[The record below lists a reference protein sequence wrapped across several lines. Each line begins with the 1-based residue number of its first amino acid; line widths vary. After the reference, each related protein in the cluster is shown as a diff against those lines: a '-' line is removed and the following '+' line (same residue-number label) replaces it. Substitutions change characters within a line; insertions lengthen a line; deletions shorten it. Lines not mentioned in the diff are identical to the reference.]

1 LLESRRL
8 RLREL
13 TDADF
18 EAVHEYGSDPEV
30 VQFMNWGPNTEQDT
44 RDFLERAQNA
54 ALAEPRLT
62 YDLAVVSKESGR
74 LLGAIGFY
82 VAPEAFQAML
92 GYCYSAG
99 SWGRGYA
106 TEAAETVIR
115 FGFDVLMLN
124 RIWAGCDPDNA
135 ASIRVL
141 EKTGMTL
148 EGRLREDV
156 RIRGEFRDSLVYG
169 VLEREW
175 RRWVERPS
183 QGSPARREAH
193 DA

>member
-1 LLESRRL
+1 MLESPRL

-18 EAVHEYGSDPEV
+18 EAVHEYASDPEV
-30 VQFMNWGPNTEQDT
+30 VRFMNWGPNTKQDT
-44 RDFLERAQNA
+44 RDFLERAQSA
-54 ALAEPRLT
+54 ALVEPRLKH
-62 YDLAVVSKESGR
+62 DFAVVGKESGR
-74 LLGAIGFY
+74 LLGAIGLY
-82 VAPEAFQAML
+82 VAPEEFQAML
-92 GYCYSAG
+92 GYCYSAAA
-99 SWGRGYA
+99 WGQGYA
-106 TEAAETVIR
+106 TEAAETVVR

-135 ASIRVL
+135 GSIRVL
-141 EKTGMTL
+141 EKAGMTL

-175 RRWVERPS
+175 RR
-183 QGSPARREAH
+183 
-193 DA
+193 